1 MTSDARSVRRAL
13 TKYPKAKYADRI
25 LTHYIAL
32 LLKETGLTISDF
44 YAELDGLIEN
54 AVSEAVEEAVKRTLP
69 QQMFTEF
76 EMFVGPSHSWLKVH
90 EMWLR
95 RLKMGKDISRHSYV
109 DGRWIYLEE
118 DRDATLFVQAFGSAY
133 PHVEIVINEQETDE
147 KRIRSLSRYGG
158 KKD

>member
-1 MTSDARSVRRAL
+1 M
-13 TKYPKAKYADRI
+13 TKYPKAKYADGI
-25 LTHYIAL
+25 LTHYITL
-32 LLKETGLTISDF
+32 LLDRTGATTSDV
-44 YAELDGLIEN
+44 YAELDSLIEN
-54 AVSEAVEEAVKRTLP
+54 AVKEAVEEAVKRVLP
-69 QQMFTEF
+69 QQMYTDF

-109 DGRWIYLEE
+109 DGRWVYLEE

-147 KRIRSLSRYGG
+147 KHIRSLNRYGR
-158 KKD
+158 KELLACD